1 MSVTDPKRMR
11 NSLGS
16 DDDPHYV
23 GPLLERSPTIGRGH
37 GMGGTCGTW
46 APSANPPHTHTRIP
60 SPSVISKF
68 HSRVCFDRAQ
78 LLAICKP
85 PISSTTN
92 QTATEVRRSTDGW
105 RIFSIKSRLSAPSP
119 PGAQLAT
126 HLPNRSTSV
135 VSLAAELSVRGALSS
150 IDLEISGDL
159 GEFRVKFRNVSYRF
173 ECAAVPP

>member
-1 MSVTDPKRMR
+1 MHMGQNID
-11 NSLGS
+11 GS
-16 DDDPHYV
+16 DDDPHHV

-92 QTATEVRRSTDGW
+92 RTATEVGRSTDGW
-105 RIFSIKSRLSAPSP
+105 RIFSIKSRLSTPFPRELSSQPTFQIGQLRSFRSP
-119 PGAQLAT
+119 P
-126 HLPNRSTSV
+126 SSV
-135 VSLAAELSVRGALSS
+135 CEVHSRVSISKSRAISASLESNSAMSVTGLSVRLS
-150 IDLEISGDL
+150 
-159 GEFRVKFRNVSYRF
+159 
-173 ECAAVPP
+173 PPMMT

>member
-1 MSVTDPKRMR
+1 MR
-11 NSLGS
+11 
-16 DDDPHYV
+16 HV
-23 GPLLERSPTIGRGH
+23 GPISEV
-37 GMGGTCGTW
+37 
-46 APSANPPHTHTRIP
+46 PPPDADPR
-60 SPSVISKF
+60 PSVISKF

-92 QTATEVRRSTDGW
+92 RTATEVGRSTDGW

-173 ECAAVPP
+173 ECAAVPPPDDLMTRHIEARWPRRARTGRVSLATRTRGFVRRPRAAVSA

>member
-1 MSVTDPKRMR
+1 M
-11 NSLGS
+11 
-16 DDDPHYV
+16 Y
-23 GPLLERSPTIGRGH
+23 RSAANWVVNNTH
-37 GMGGTCGTW
+37 S
-46 APSANPPHTHTRIP
+46 APILRITFRRSSSSAQLQCHKQ
-60 SPSVISKF
+60 V

-92 QTATEVRRSTDGW
+92 RTATEVGRSTDGW
-105 RIFSIKSRLSAPSP
+105 RIFSIKSRLSTPFPRELSSQP
-119 PGAQLAT
+119 TFQ
-126 HLPNRSTSV
+126 NRSTSV

-173 ECAAVPP
+173 ECAAVPPLMT

>member
-1 MSVTDPKRMR
+1 MGHAARGPHQRSDPPRR
-11 NSLGS
+11 
-16 DDDPHYV
+16 
-23 GPLLERSPTIGRGH
+23 GP
-37 GMGGTCGTW
+37 
-46 APSANPPHTHTRIP
+46 PPQCHKQ
-60 SPSVISKF
+60 V

-92 QTATEVRRSTDGW
+92 RTATEVGRSTDGW

-135 VSLAAELSVRGALSS
+135 VSLATELSVRGALSS

-173 ECAAVPP
+173 ECAAVPPHDDLMSRPIYQCRPSTNAAHLPMPPI

>member
-1 MSVTDPKRMR
+1 MITGNSSTLRTD
-11 NSLGS
+11 
-16 DDDPHYV
+16 V
-23 GPLLERSPTIGRGH
+23 GAANWVVNNTHSAPILRITFRRSSS
-37 GMGGTCGTW
+37 
-46 APSANPPHTHTRIP
+46 SAQLQCHKQ
-60 SPSVISKF
+60 V

-92 QTATEVRRSTDGW
+92 RTATEVRRSTDGW

-135 VSLAAELSVRGALSS
+135 VSPAAELSVRGALSS

-173 ECAAVPP
+173 ECAAVPPMMT